1 MKEWTASRSTSN
13 IKFVDFD
20 NLSLSRHAPPICVG
34 ENWHYQCFLT
44 WPTPRSVR
52 PCPPW
57 SAKMRVDAVLQ

>member
-1 MKEWTASRSTSN
+1 MKTWTASRSTSN

-20 NLSLSRHAPPICVG
+20 NMSLSRHAPPICVG

-52 PCPPW
+52 LHLLHHADSGAGQP
-57 SAKMRVDAVLQ
+57 LH